1 MRLAAVLASALL
13 IVGCA
18 PIESVVTT
26 QARIPRNSGITMV
39 ILGPDP
45 AGVEHAISSAL
56 LKAGYQPYSGAI
68 RTVVVA
74 TPGGEN
80 LVKDAQA
87 EQEIS
92 RKYQTPFLCQ
102 VKMSGR
108 GVYVSAFSL
117 QLIDVASGKILGSI
131 NGIDGTYS
139 GEHIAK
145 ALLEQL
151 SRIAG

>member
-18 PIESVVTT
+18 PIDSVVTN
-26 QARIPRNSGITMV
+26 QARIPRNSGITLV

-74 TPGGEN
+74 TPGGETV
-80 LVKDAQA
+80 VKEAQA

-92 RKYQTPFLCQ
+92 RKYQTPYLCQ

-108 GVYVSAFSL
+108 GVNVSAFSL
-117 QLIDVASGKILGSI
+117 QLIEVASGKILVSI
-131 NGIDGTYS
+131 NGANGSYS
-139 GEHIAK
+139 GESVAT

-151 SRIAG
+151 SRIGG